1 MNEKATYI
9 SEIFDNLRRVVQV
22 IREYSMTA
30 KRETGITGPQL
41 WAIKLIANVQP
52 IQVSELAA
60 RMYLHPAT
68 VVGILNRL
76 EMKNLVKRIRMADD
90 RRFVHVE
97 LTDQGRDLVR
107 RAPEVAQGLLVSGLE
122 TLADEKIVDIH
133 SGLAQLV
140 EILGA
145 QEIPPHL
152 ISSPEVN
159 YPREIK
165 RREKSIR
172 KKGPREPVQK

>member
-1 MNEKATYI
+1 MDEKAVYI

-22 IREYSMTA
+22 IREYSMAA
-30 KRETGITGPQL
+30 KRETDITGPQL
-41 WAIKLIANVQP
+41 WAIKLIANAQP
-52 IQVSELAA
+52 IQVSELAS

-76 EMKNLVKRIRMADD
+76 EIKDLVKRIRTADD
-90 RRFVHVE
+90 RRVVHVE
-97 LTDQGRDLVR
+97 LTALGRDLVR
-107 RAPEVAQGLLVSGLE
+107 RAPEVAQGVLVSGLE
-122 TLADEKIVDIH
+122 TLPDEKIKNIH
-133 SGLAQLV
+133 GGLAQLV

-159 YPREIK
+159 YPGEIK
-165 RREKSIR
+165 SKKKRAR
-172 KKGPREPVQK
+172 KKEQDLPIA

>member
-1 MNEKATYI
+1 MTDKAIFI

-22 IREYSMTA
+22 IREYSMAA

-41 WAIKLIANVQP
+41 WAIKLIANAQF
-52 IQVSELAA
+52 IQVSELAV

-76 EMKNLVKRIRMADD
+76 ELKGFVKRTRMTDD
-90 RRFVHVE
+90 RRVVRVE
-97 LTDQGRDLVR
+97 LTEFGHDLVQ
-107 RAPEVAQGLLVSGLE
+107 RAPEVAQGVLVSGLE
-122 TLADEKIVDIH
+122 TLAGKKLKSIH
-133 SGLAQLV
+133 GGLAQLV

-159 YPREIK
+159 HPAK
-165 RREKSIR
+165 VKTAR
-172 KKGPREPVQK
+172 KGGKKKAQAGPPM